1 MPPRIPANRT
11 AAAVPAE
18 LSGKWIAW
26 SADHS
31 HIVAHSDMMPDLWRQ
46 VRNQRVAD
54 PIFEKVPRSDVRF
67 VGMQ

>member
-1 MPPRIPANRT
+1 MPARTPVNLT
-11 AAAVPAE
+11 AAVVPAE
-18 LSGKWIAW
+18 FSGKWIAW

-31 HIVAHSDMMPDLWRQ
+31 HIVAHSDTMPDLWQQ

-67 VGMQ
+67 VGML